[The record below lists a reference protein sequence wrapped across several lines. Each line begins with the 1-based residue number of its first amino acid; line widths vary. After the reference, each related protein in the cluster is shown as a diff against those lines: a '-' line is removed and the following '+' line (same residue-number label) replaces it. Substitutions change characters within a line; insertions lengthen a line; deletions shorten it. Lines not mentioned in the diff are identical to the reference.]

1 MIEVNPTDGG
11 RLFLNEDLIEQIAP
25 AEPGG
30 RTVVTLVDGKR
41 LEVADAAEEL
51 VERALRYRA
60 AVLAALDELRPDDPL
75 ARRARRSHPR

>member
-1 MIEVNPTDGG
+1 MIEVNPAEGG
-11 RLFLNEDLIEQIAP
+11 TLFLNEDLIEHIAP
-25 AEPGG
+25 AEPGR

-41 LEVADAAEEL
+41 LEVADDAEEL

-75 ARRARRSHPR
+75 ARRARHSQPR